1 MAVLGG
7 TTGVAHHS
15 AVVDNQQTQ
24 LEVSTTAEM
33 DASPTAGDGEKLDM
47 LINMVSKMNE
57 KIELIDSR
65 VKDLETDSENETVAI
80 KSEYS
85 DKERNMKST

>member
-1 MAVLGG
+1 
-7 TTGVAHHS
+7 
-15 AVVDNQQTQ
+15 
-24 LEVSTTAEM
+24 M